1 MKLLRANMTTKDVS
15 TEDLPAEWQIVGG
28 RGLSARILNKEV
40 PPDTDPLGP
49 AAKLVLAGGPL
60 AGTLAPSFGR
70 ASVGGKSPLTM
81 GIKEANA
88 GGPAMQQ
95 LDKLGYRAIVVEGA
109 PDDGH
114 LQVLNIDKD
123 GAALADG
130 SEYAGMK
137 N

>member
-1 MKLLRANMTTKDVS
+1 MQVLRVDMTNAKVS
-15 TEDLPAEWQIVGG
+15 SEDLPEELQIVGG

-60 AGTLAPSFGR
+60 AGLLAPSFGR
-70 ASVGGKSPLTM
+70 ASAGAKSPLTQ

-95 LDKLGYRAIVVEGA
+95 LDKLGYRAIIVEGA
-109 PDDGH
+109 PADGK
-114 LQVLNIDKD
+114 LRVLSINKD
-123 GAALADG
+123 GASLDDG
-130 SEYAGMK
+130 SE
-137 N
+137 